1 MLDYYLTTPSISYLM
16 SFRPNELAY
25 QQYKFVV
32 GNNNQYR
39 TEGVTISAVGGHALS
54 LSVRP

>member
-1 MLDYYLTTPSISYLM
+1 LM